1 MNTKIGRFLIFIMK
15 ENTRKI
21 FAFIVYVYFIG
32 IFMKIDLPLVL
43 KIISF
48 IVLMFIAVFG
58 GTTYMVEWRI
68 KMYEK
73 SRGGLG
79 KYIIIDEIEKI
90 GNEIFMF
97 MPIFLISC
105 CVTSFIMIG
114 EPANET
120 SVYEM
125 FYEAPIFNAIIIIII
140 GPIIE
145 EFIFRFL
152 SYRFIKNKILYVIVS
167 TVIFAGM
174 HVLNDPNPFYYI
186 WFYMMRPLYYGYRY
200 HKTKDILVPISMHSL
215 NNLFAVLLFVLS

>member
-48 IVLMFIAVFG
+48 IVLMFIVVFG

-73 SRGGLG
+73 SRGELG

-120 SVYEM
+120 SIYEM

-152 SYRFIKNKILYVIVS
+152 PYRFIKNKILYVIVS

-174 HVLNDPNPFYYI
+174 HVLDDPNPFYYI